1 MLKTKQLCYVAK
13 GIEHLLLSK
22 EACQALGMIPM
33 DFPKVGSYGS
43 GSTSANVLGTLDG
56 HEGDPAILPE
66 VGLDITPCSP
76 DG

>member
-1 MLKTKQLCYVAK
+1 MFKTKQLCYVAK

-43 GSTSANVLGTLDG
+43 GSTSANVLGTLG
-56 HEGDPAILPE
+56 GQEGDPVILPE